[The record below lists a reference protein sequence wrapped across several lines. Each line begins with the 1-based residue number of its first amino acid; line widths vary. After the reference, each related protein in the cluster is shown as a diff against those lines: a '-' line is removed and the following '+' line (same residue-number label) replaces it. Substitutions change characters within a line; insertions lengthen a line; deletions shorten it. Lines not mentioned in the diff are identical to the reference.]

1 MGELEQEQAVE
12 PAEETPVASVGT
24 LLREAR
30 EASDINIA
38 DAARQLKWGVR
49 QLEALEA
56 DDYSKLPG
64 PTFVRG
70 FIRNYA
76 KLLHADPQPM
86 LDAYQRTG
94 PQTPTQVIASQD
106 DQVSFTE
113 HPKSFQLRYGLVLV
127 VVLAVA
133 GYALYE
139 WSPLSTS
146 KQAAPVGEATTLPL
160 PEKSAP
166 VPLPQSE
173 AVKPAE
179 PASSPVAKPA
189 PLPPVAPVST
199 APPVAPA
206 ALVST
211 APPAA
216 PMPQADNK
224 NLPSLNLAFSGDSW
238 VEVRD
243 RSGKIVFSQL
253 SHANT
258 QQIVQGLPPFELVIG
273 NAPAVKLSYKG
284 KPVDLT
290 AFTRAE
296 VARIKLD

>member
-106 DQVSFTE
+106 GQVSFTE

-139 WSPLSTS
+139 WSPLSAS
-146 KQAAPVGEATTLPL
+146 KQAAPVGEATTLPQ

-166 VPLPQSE
+166 VPLPQPE

-179 PASSPVAKPA
+179 PAPSPVTKPA
-189 PLPPVAPVST
+189 PLPPVAPVS
-199 APPVAPA
+199 A
-206 ALVST
+206 

-216 PMPQADNK
+216 TVSVAPQAVSTPIPQPDNK

>member
-1 MGELEQEQAVE
+1 MDEREQEQASE
-12 PAEETPVASVGT
+12 PAKEVPAVSVGT

-30 EASDINIA
+30 EASGITLA

-86 LDAYQRTG
+86 LESYQRTG
-94 PQTPTQVIASQD
+94 PQMPAQVIASQD

-113 HPKSFQLRYGLVLV
+113 HPKNFSLRYGLVL
-127 VVLAVA
+127 AVA
-133 GYALYE
+133 LGVTGYALYE
-139 WSPLSTS
+139 WSPLSGNRPT
-146 KQAAPVGEATTLPL
+146 APASEPTPL
-160 PEKSAP
+160 PVPEKPASLS
-166 VPLPQSE
+166 LPQPE
-173 AVKPAE
+173 AAKAVVPVSPPAPKPAE
-179 PASSPVAKPA
+179 PPAAVVAPA
-189 PLPPVAPVST
+189 VAPVAPV
-199 APPVAPA
+199 
-206 ALVST
+206 
-211 APPAA
+211 PPAV
-216 PMPQADNK
+216 QAAQPDNK
-224 NLPSLNLAFSGDSW
+224 NLPSLSLAFSGDSW

-243 RSGKIVFSQL
+243 RNGKIVFSQL
-253 SHANT
+253 NHANT
-258 QQIVQGLPPFELVIG
+258 QQTVQGVPPFDLVIG

-290 AFTRAE
+290 AYTRAD